1 MKYNININQIILAK
15 TDLDIIDGA
24 ILDYLYYL
32 CSSRSEKV
40 EKHRQNGFTWVNF
53 AYLLEEMPLLRI
65 KAKSRVSERV
75 KKIAK
80 AGYIET
86 WREGNKLYIKMT
98 GKVDE
103 LFVKTNDFT
112 QPFLKTNSSV
122 RQNERKNPST
132 VRQNEHNH
140 NTNNHN
146 IKSNVN
152 VDFQNVDNSLS
163 DTQRGQLEHYLERL
177 DDSKS
182 RKFWLGVIGD
192 IGFQTTINIFI
203 DVLESETAKDKRKCA
218 VGLARKAGFKK
229 FF

>member
-1 MKYNININQIILAK
+1 MKFNININQIALAK
-15 TDLDIIDGA
+15 TSLDIVDGA

-40 EKHRQNGFTWVNF
+40 EKHRKNGFTWVNF

-80 AGYIET
+80 VGYIET

-103 LFVKTNDFT
+103 LFVKTNDLAE
-112 QPFLKTNSSV
+112 PFVKSNSSV
-122 RQNERKNPST
+122 RQNERKTPLT

-140 NTNNHN
+140 NTNNHS

-163 DTQRGQLEHYLERL
+163 DVQKGQLEHYLERL

-182 RKFWLGVIGD
+182 RKFWLGVIGE

-229 FF
+229 IF